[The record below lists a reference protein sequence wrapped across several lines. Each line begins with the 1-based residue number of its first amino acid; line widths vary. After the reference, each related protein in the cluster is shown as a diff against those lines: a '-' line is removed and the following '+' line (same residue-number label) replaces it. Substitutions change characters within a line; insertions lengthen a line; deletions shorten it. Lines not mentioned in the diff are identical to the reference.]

1 VFFSHPTEID
11 LLKMSITTTET
22 VAKSKDLLTFT
33 GETYGDWRDEFHNNG
48 CVVIK
53 SVISPERAQ
62 YYQEQQLEWLHNFNL
77 GFDENDESTWT
88 AEHLPVS
95 FKGG

>member
-1 VFFSHPTEID
+1 
-11 LLKMSITTTET
+11 MSATATQT
-22 VAKSKDLLTFT
+22 VTRFTKPKDLVDFSGITF
-33 GETYGDWRDEFHNNG
+33 GDWRDEFHRNG
-48 CVVIK
+48 CVVLK
-53 SVISPERAQ
+53 GVITQERAQ
-62 YYQEQQLEWLHNFNL
+62 YYREKQLEWLRKFDL